1 MSNQL
6 DIEAKKGRILIIDDE
21 PANLKLL
28 NKIIESQGYEN
39 LVLIQDPREVLECYK
54 EQATDLIL
62 LDINMPYMD
71 GYEVIKQ
78 LKELNDPLMPPII
91 VLTAQHG
98 QEYLL
103 RALNEGARDFVTKPF
118 DRVELL
124 ARVRNLMEA
133 HLAHRMIHDQKSV
146 LDELVRQRTKELHK
160 AQLEVVNRLGMAA
173 EYRDEDTGSHIVRM
187 SHICFLLAQGV
198 GWNQSDAELILNA
211 SPMHDVGKIGIPD
224 GIMLK
229 PAKLDADEWTIMKT
243 HATIGGKLLKDET
256 SPLMK
261 MACEIAL
268 THHEKWNGSGYPM
281 GLSGDA
287 IPQSGRIAALA
298 DVFDALTSERPYK
311 KAWTIEAAVDLIK
324 NESGQHFDPALVDVF
339 LIKLP
344 QIIKICRQFSNLED

>member
-6 DIEAKKGRILIIDDE
+6 DIESKKGRILIIDDE

-28 NKIIESQGYEN
+28 NKIIGSQGYDN
-39 LVLIQDPREVLECYK
+39 LVLIQDPREVLSAYK
-54 EQATDLIL
+54 EQQTDLIL

-71 GYEVIKQ
+71 GFEVMKK
-78 LKELNDPLMPPII
+78 LKELNDPIMPPII
-91 VLTAQHG
+91 ILTVQHG

-124 ARVRNLMEA
+124 ARVRNLLEA
-133 HLAHRMIHDQKSV
+133 HIAHRMLHDQKSV
-146 LDELVRQRTKELHK
+146 LDELVRHRTEELQK
-160 AQLEVVNRLGMAA
+160 AQLEVINRLGMAA
-173 EYRDEDTGSHIVRM
+173 EYRDEDTGSHIIRM
-187 SHICFLLAQGV
+187 SHICFLLAQGI
-198 GWNQSDAELILNA
+198 GWSQPDAELILHA

-229 PAKLDADEWTIMKT
+229 PAKLDADEWAIMKT
-243 HATIGGKLLKDET
+243 HASIGGDLLKDEN

-268 THHEKWNGSGYPM
+268 THHEKWDGSGYPC
-281 GLSGDA
+281 GLSAEA

-311 KAWTIEAAVDLIK
+311 KTWTIEAAVDLIK
-324 NESGQHFDPALVDVF
+324 SESGQHFDPAIVEVF
-339 LIKLP
+339 LLKLP
-344 QIIKICRQFSNLED
+344 QIIKICRQFSNLKD